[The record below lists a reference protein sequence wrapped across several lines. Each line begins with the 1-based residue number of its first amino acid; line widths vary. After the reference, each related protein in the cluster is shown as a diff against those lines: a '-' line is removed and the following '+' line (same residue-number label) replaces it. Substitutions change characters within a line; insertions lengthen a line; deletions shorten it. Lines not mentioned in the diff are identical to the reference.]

1 MEIKIL
7 SCLTKEERKLVK
19 GLSIKKGLTI
29 FKEGETCDSF
39 GIVVKGK
46 IQIVSYSIEGR
57 TLIYNTILPGQVFG
71 NNLLFSSE
79 SVFKGNVIA
88 EEQST
93 VAFIK
98 KEDLITILQTNKE
111 FLLEYLNKQSDF
123 SKQLNSRIK
132 ILSNEGAEDRLLVY
146 LGMNGNDITFKSI
159 TKLADELCLTR
170 EALSRCV
177 TRLEKKH
184 LIKRTGHNIVR
195 MQK

>member
-195 MQK
+195 IQK

>member
-123 SKQLNSRIK
+123 SKELNSRIK

-146 LGMNGNDITFKSI
+146 LGMNGNNITFKSI

-195 MQK
+195 TQK